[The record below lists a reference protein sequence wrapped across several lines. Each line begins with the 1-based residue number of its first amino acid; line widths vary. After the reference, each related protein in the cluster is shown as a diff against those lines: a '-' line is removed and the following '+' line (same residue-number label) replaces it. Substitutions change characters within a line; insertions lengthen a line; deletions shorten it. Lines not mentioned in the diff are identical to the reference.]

1 MLDEKG
7 FVRPTYDELVQQESE
22 KWVQLFGENAQTNAH
37 SVGGILI
44 RIHSYFMDKLYQLA
58 EVIYNSQFVDS
69 ATGSTLDQLGAN
81 VGLTRLPAQVAMGSV
96 TFYGKVGYVV
106 PAGSLVRTPDG
117 LEYVTSEETTLTD
130 MGETGLTTDDKTYIQ
145 LPMDASGNIPNLGSG
160 TSHYLYANKTGA
172 NYNKANKTTAIMVN
186 SNENIRYV
194 TVEEISGGA
203 DLETDINFRDRINLS
218 NRTVAPSSPY
228 NGIIT
233 AIEKVTGVTAV
244 RIIANDTM
252 TDDTA
257 TNTPAKSIHIY
268 VNGGYKDDVAEA
280 IFNSISAGILTVGQQ
295 EVDITDI
302 AGGKHTIRFD
312 YPATRDVYVLIKLTK
327 TNEYPL
333 NGDEQVKKIVMKYI
347 NEVGMGNTVYY
358 SYLYR
363 LIYDQVPGIQV
374 ADIKIGTSKDSL
386 AAQDITLTNVE
397 TAQVTAE
404 KVMIL

>member
-1 MLDEKG
+1 
-7 FVRPTYDELVQQESE
+7 
-22 KWVQLFGENAQTNAH
+22 
-37 SVGGILI
+37 
-44 RIHSYFMDKLYQLA
+44 
-58 EVIYNSQFVDS
+58 
-69 ATGSTLDQLGAN
+69 
-81 VGLTRLPAQVAMGSV
+81 
-96 TFYGKVGYVV
+96 
-106 PAGSLVRTPDG
+106 
-117 LEYVTSEETTLTD
+117 
-130 MGETGLTTDDKTYIQ
+130 
-145 LPMDASGNIPNLGSG
+145 
-160 TSHYLYANKTGA
+160 
-172 NYNKANKTTAIMVN
+172 MVN

-203 DLETDINFRDRINLS
+203 DQETDINFRDRINLS

-244 RIIANDTM
+244 RIITNDTM
-252 TDDTA
+252 VDDTA

-268 VNGGYKDDVAEA
+268 VNGGYKNDVAEA
-280 IFNSISAGILTVGQQ
+280 IFNSVSAGVSTVGQQ
-295 EVDITDI
+295 KIDVTDI
-302 AGGKHTIRFD
+302 AGGKHTICFD
-312 YPATRDVYVLIKLTK
+312 YPTTQDVYVSIKLTK

-333 NGDEQVKKIVMKYI
+333 DGDEQVKKIVMKYI

-404 KVMIL
+404 KVMIS

>member
-1 MLDEKG
+1 MLDKNG
-7 FVRPTYDELVQQESE
+7 FTRPTYDEIVQQESA

-44 RIHSYFMDKLYQLA
+44 RIHSYFMNKLYQLA

-69 ATGSTLDQLGAN
+69 ASGTTLDQLGAN
-81 VGLTRLPAQVAMGSV
+81 VGLTRLPGQVAMGNV

-106 PAGSLVRTPDG
+106 PAGTLIRTADG
-117 LEYVTSEETTLTD
+117 LEYVTSEDITLNDT
-130 MGETGLTTDDKTYIQ
+130 GEQYLTLDDGTSIS
-145 LPMDASGNIPNLGSG
+145 LPMGSNSQYPNLGSN

-172 NYNKANKTTAIMVN
+172 KYNKANKYSAIMVN
-186 SNENIRYV
+186 SNENVRYV
-194 TVEEISGGA
+194 TVDNISGGA
-203 DLETDINFRDRINLS
+203 DQETDINFRDRINLS

-233 AIEKVTGVTAV
+233 AIKKVTGVTAV

-252 TDDTA
+252 VDDSE

-280 IFNSISAGILTVGQQ
+280 IFGSISAGILTVGKQA
-295 EVDITDI
+295 VNVTDI
-302 AGGKHTIRFD
+302 AGGEHTIRFD
-312 YPATRDVYVLIKLTK
+312 YPTTKDIYVSIRLTK
-327 TNEYPL
+327 NNEYPL
-333 NGDEQVKKIVMKYI
+333 DGDDQVKKIVMKYV

-363 LIYDQVPGIQV
+363 LIYDQVSGIQV
-374 ADIKIGTSKDSL
+374 ADIKIGTDKDNLS
-386 AAQDITLTNVE
+386 AQDITLTNVE
-397 TAQVTAE
+397 SAQITAD
-404 KVMIL
+404 KVMIS

>member
-7 FVRPTYDELVQQESE
+7 FVRPTYDEIVQQESA
-22 KWVQLFGENAQTNAH
+22 KWVQLFGENAQTSAH

-69 ATGSTLDQLGAN
+69 ATGTTLDQLGAN
-81 VGLTRLPAQVAMGSV
+81 VGLTRLPAQVAMGSA
-96 TFYGKVGYVV
+96 TFYGKIGYTV
-106 PAGSLVRTPDG
+106 PAGTLVRTLDG

-130 MGETGLTTDDKTYIQ
+130 MGETGLTTDDGTYIQ
-145 LPMDASGNIPNLGSG
+145 LPTESNGNTPNLGSG

-194 TVEEISGGA
+194 TVEEVSGGA
-203 DLETDINFRDRINLS
+203 DQETDINFRDRINLS

-252 TDDTA
+252 VDDTA

-268 VNGGYKDDVAEA
+268 VNGGYKNDVAEA
-280 IFNSISAGILTVGQQ
+280 IFNSVSAGILTVGQQ
-295 EVDITDI
+295 KIDVTDI
-302 AGGKHTIRFD
+302 AGGKHTICFD
-312 YPATRDVYVLIKLTK
+312 YPTTQDVYVSIKLTK

-333 NGDEQVKKIVMKYI
+333 DGDEQVKKIVMKYI
-347 NEVGMGNTVYY
+347 NKIGMGNTVYY

-397 TAQVTAE
+397 TAQITAE
-404 KVMIL
+404 KVMIS

>member
-1 MLDEKG
+1 
-7 FVRPTYDELVQQESE
+7 
-22 KWVQLFGENAQTNAH
+22 
-37 SVGGILI
+37 
-44 RIHSYFMDKLYQLA
+44 MDKLYQLA

-69 ATGSTLDQLGAN
+69 ATGTTLDQLGAN

-96 TFYGKVGYVV
+96 TFYGKIGYTV
-106 PAGSLVRTPDG
+106 PAGTLVRTPDG

-130 MGETGLTTDDKTYIQ
+130 TGESGLTTDDRAYIQ
-145 LPMDASGNIPNLGSG
+145 LPADSNGNIPNLGSG

-172 NYNKANKTTAIMVN
+172 NYNKANKTSAIMVN

-203 DLETDINFRDRINLS
+203 DQETDINFRDRINLS

-252 TDDTA
+252 VDDTT

-268 VNGGYKDDVAEA
+268 VNGGYKNDVAEA
-280 IFNSISAGILTVGQQ
+280 IFNSVSAGVSTVGQQ
-295 EVDITDI
+295 KIDVTDI
-302 AGGKHTIRFD
+302 AGGKHTICFD
-312 YPATRDVYVLIKLTK
+312 YPTTQDVYVSIKLTK

-333 NGDEQVKKIVMKYI
+333 DGDEQVKKIVMKYI

-404 KVMIL
+404 KVMIS

>member
-7 FVRPTYDELVQQESE
+7 FVRPTYNEIVQQESA

-58 EVIYNSQFVDS
+58 EMIYNSQFVDS
-69 ATGSTLDQLGAN
+69 ATGTTLDQLGAN

-96 TFYGKVGYVV
+96 TFYGKIGYTV
-106 PAGSLVRTPDG
+106 PAGTLVRTLDG

-130 MGETGLTTDDKTYIQ
+130 MGETGLTTDDGTYIQ
-145 LPMDASGNIPNLGSG
+145 LPTESNGNTPNLGSG

-172 NYNKANKTTAIMVN
+172 NYNKANKTMAIMVN

-194 TVEEISGGA
+194 TVEEVSGGA
-203 DLETDINFRDRINLS
+203 DQETDINFRDRINLS

-252 TDDTA
+252 VDDTA

-268 VNGGYKDDVAEA
+268 VNGGYKNDVAEA
-280 IFNSISAGILTVGQQ
+280 IFNSVSAGVLTVGQQ
-295 EVDITDI
+295 KIDITDI
-302 AGGKHTIRFD
+302 AGGKHTICFD
-312 YPATRDVYVLIKLTK
+312 YPTTQDVYVSIKLTK

-333 NGDEQVKKIVMKYI
+333 DGDEQVKKIVTKYI
-347 NEVGMGNTVYY
+347 NEIGMGNTVYY
-358 SYLYR
+358 SYLYK
-363 LIYDQVPGIQV
+363 LIYDQIPGIQV
-374 ADIKIGTSKDSL
+374 ADIKIGTSKDTL
-386 AAQDITLTNVE
+386 AAQNIKLTNVE
-397 TAQVTAE
+397 TAQITAE
-404 KVMIL
+404 KVMIS

>member
-7 FVRPTYDELVQQESE
+7 FVRPTYDEIVQQESA
-22 KWVQLFGENAQTNAH
+22 KWVQLFGENAQTSAH

-69 ATGSTLDQLGAN
+69 ATGTTLDQLGAN

-96 TFYGKVGYVV
+96 TFYGKIGYTVS
-106 PAGSLVRTPDG
+106 AGTLVRTLDG
-117 LEYVTSEETTLTD
+117 LEYVTSEDITLNDT
-130 MGETGLTTDDKTYIQ
+130 GEQYLALDDGTSIS
-145 LPMDASGNIPNLGSG
+145 LPMGSNSQYPNMGSN

-172 NYNKANKTTAIMVN
+172 KYNKANKAPAIMVN

-194 TVEEISGGA
+194 TVDNISGGA
-203 DLETDINFRDRINLS
+203 DQETDASFRERINFS
-218 NRTVAPSSPY
+218 NQTVEPSSPY

-233 AIEKVTGVTAV
+233 AVKKVTGVTAV
-244 RIIANDTM
+244 QIIANDTM
-252 TDDTA
+252 VDDIE

-280 IFNSISAGILTVGQQ
+280 IFGSISAGILTVGKQA
-295 EVDITDI
+295 VNVTDI
-302 AGGKHTIRFD
+302 AGGEHTIRFD
-312 YPATRDVYVLIKLTK
+312 YPTTKDIYVSIHLTK

-333 NGDEQVKKIVMKYI
+333 DGDDQVKKIVMKYV

-363 LIYDQVPGIQV
+363 LIYDQVSGIQV
-374 ADIKIGTSKDSL
+374 ADIKIGTNKDNLS
-386 AAQDITLTNVE
+386 AQDITLTNVE
-397 TAQVTAE
+397 SAQITSD
-404 KVMIL
+404 KVMIS

>member
-7 FVRPTYDELVQQESE
+7 FVRPTYDEIVQQESA

-69 ATGSTLDQLGAN
+69 ATGTTLDQLGAN

-96 TFYGKVGYVV
+96 TFYGKIGYTV
-106 PAGSLVRTPDG
+106 PAGTLVRTPDG

-130 MGETGLTTDDKTYIQ
+130 TGESGLTTDDRAYIQ
-145 LPMDASGNIPNLGSG
+145 LPADSNGNIPNLGSG

-172 NYNKANKTTAIMVN
+172 NYNKANKTSAIMVN
-186 SNENIRYV
+186 SNENVRYV

-203 DLETDINFRDRINLS
+203 DQEIDINFRDRINLS

-252 TDDTA
+252 VDDTA

-268 VNGGYKDDVAEA
+268 VNGGYKNDVAEA
-280 IFNSISAGILTVGQQ
+280 IFNSVSAGVLTVGQQ
-295 EVDITDI
+295 KIDITDI
-302 AGGKHTIRFD
+302 AGGKHTICFD
-312 YPATRDVYVLIKLTK
+312 YPTTQDVYVSIKLTK

-333 NGDEQVKKIVMKYI
+333 DGDEQVKKIVMKYI
-347 NEVGMGNTVYY
+347 NEIGMGNTVYY

-397 TAQVTAE
+397 TAQITAE
-404 KVMIL
+404 KVMIS